1 MNSVSTFGHF
11 FDQKMMKI
19 LKWEV
24 ANFKMLVLGAQKELG
39 AQILAAVR
47 YFSKFQNLM
56 WILRNLMWIL
66 SHFDTKHQIACSRR
80 LEGVEHTDWIL

>member
-1 MNSVSTFGHF
+1 MRKLIPFTIKGPFIKSVSVLGHF

-39 AQILAAVR
+39 AQILTAVR
-47 YFSKFQNLM
+47 YFSNFENLM

-66 SHFDTKHQIACSRR
+66 SHFGINIK
-80 LEGVEHTDWIL
+80 